1 MALIQWRRCYCL
13 PERRPLW
20 YSNPLKS
27 TVNQTSDTLFDNW
40 IFRDAGL
47 LILSWMS
54 RFISLVVHWTLLLD
68 FDNIC
73 TELCR
78 IFTYS
83 SKLSLCLSDSMLK
96 FRRCDEVSLFSYL
109 KTVIV
114 KMQNG
119 NFEALDVRLSPCIL
133 HSHACVF
140 CICYKV
146 LRFLL
151 FTALGLLQKSGR
163 EHCISTR

>member
-1 MALIQWRRCYCL
+1 MALIGWRRCYSL
-13 PERRPLW
+13 PDRRPLW
-20 YSNPLKS
+20 YSNPLKN
-27 TVNQTSDTLFDNW
+27 TVNQTTDTLFDNW
-40 IFRDAGL
+40 IFRDTGL

-54 RFISLVVHWTLLLD
+54 HFVSLVVSWTLLLD
-68 FDNIC
+68 FEKIC
-73 TELCR
+73 TELYR

-96 FRRCDEVSLFSYL
+96 FRKYDEVSLFSYL
-109 KTVIV
+109 KTIMV

-119 NFEALDVRLSPCIL
+119 NLEALDVRLSPCIL
-133 HSHACVF
+133 HSHACVS

-151 FTALGLLQKSGR
+151 FTALGL
-163 EHCISTR
+163 I